1 MISKVRFERLHV
13 PGFYID
19 AQARL
24 YFYMGEFL
32 QARKLPDL
40 PEVRWTVREGLL
52 RQLGDLPVWLVED
65 GR

>member
-1 MISKVRFERLHV
+1 MIAKVGFERLHV
-13 PGFYID
+13 SGFYID
-19 AQARL
+19 AHARL

-40 PEVRWTVREGLL
+40 PEVRWTIRDGLL
-52 RQLGDLPVWLVED
+52 HQLGDLSVWLVED